1 MNTYFSKIMVV
12 MGIAILAFTNPVNA
26 EKDEPMPKR
35 VIVQMKGTETGD
47 LYGEVISSKRLKK
60 QTTLTVDVPK
70 GKSTAAFINELKE
83 EEGVLRVEEDH
94 LMSLTYAPNDVNYGY
109 QTHHRNIQSEE
120 SWERSRGG
128 NVIVAIL
135 DNGIDLNH
143 EDLKANIVNPY
154 DIVRNSPY
162 TLSPGDHGT
171 HVAGIVGSQMDNH
184 FGGVGV
190 ASGAFIMPID
200 VFDGTYAYTS
210 DVIEGVYRAVDQG
223 ADIINMSLGNY
234 YYSTSFQQA
243 IYYAYAN
250 DVLVIAAA
258 GNDSST
264 SPHYPS
270 SYEHVISVGSTTSYD
285 TLSSFSN
292 YGWNVDITA
301 PGSSIFSTT
310 PYNTYGYK
318 SGTSMASPIV
328 AGVAALVKAA
338 EPNITVDELTDRLT
352 STADD
357 LGSPGRDYYYG
368 YGRINAKSALMIY
381 QVEPVQVDAFSDLSD
396 VVTGTVPLNNRYG
409 NVVVYG
415 PSGESIGSVEGL
427 YGGDRFSIKTSRY
440 PAGSSLS
447 AIFYDRYGNFSELT
461 RFTVLDKTAP
471 VKPSVNP
478 VSDNTGTVSGK
489 AEAASTVTVKA
500 GTTLVGQVTANEEGA
515 YTVTIG
521 KQKAGT
527 VLRITSTDAAGNVS
541 PYVETTVIDKT
552 PPVAPTVSE
561 VTDQSLEV
569 NGVAEAGTT
578 IVVKR
583 GSTEVGRTT
592 VPKEGAFRITISK
605 QTPSTRLQITSI
617 DRAGNV
623 SPAVEVIV
631 FDRTPPA
638 IPTVQEVS
646 DQAVTV
652 SGTSEANARIQIK
665 RGTTEIGIGTVQSNG
680 TFRISI
686 PKQVAGTTLTVI
698 SVDVA
703 GNRSQPL
710 SVLVTDK
717 TAPALQIDQM
727 TNRSVTISGV
737 TEARATVEMKH
748 VRQTGRTTAD
758 ANGRFTFNI
767 QAPKTGEVFTF
778 VASDAAGNKTNAL
791 NMTVVDT
798 TAPIISGASDVT
810 VEAGRTFNGTQG
822 MSASDE
828 TDGNL
833 TAKVI
838 VSGTVDVKKPG
849 VYVLTY
855 TVNDRAGNVGKV
867 VRRVTVK
874 DTIKPVLKGIKTKT
888 VYLNSRFSTKTG
900 ITAMDS
906 ISGNLTKSI
915 KVSGKVDVKKVG
927 SYYLTY
933 SVTDKAGNTQTAV
946 RKIVVKDNVKPVIS
960 GAKSKTIKLKSKFKP
975 LSGVTAKD
983 NVDGSLTK
991 SIKVTGKVNTKRK
1004 GVYPLTYTVK
1014 DKGGN
1019 VKVVKIKITVK

>member
-1 MNTYFSKIMVV
+1 MNTYFSKMMVA
-12 MGIAILAFTNPVNA
+12 MGIAVLAFTNPVSA

-35 VIVQMKGTETGD
+35 VIVQMEGTETGD
-47 LYGEVISSKRLKK
+47 LDGEVISSKRFKK

-70 GKSTAAFINELKE
+70 GKSTAEFINELKE

-94 LMSLTYAPNDVNYGY
+94 LMTLTYRPSDVYYGY
-109 QTHHRNIQSEE
+109 QTHHRNIQSEMA
-120 SWERSRGG
+120 WERSTGT
-128 NVIVAIL
+128 NVTVAVL

-143 EDLKANIVNPY
+143 VDLKDNIVNPY
-154 DIVRNSPY
+154 DTVNDSPY
-162 TLSPGDHGT
+162 TLSPGEHGT
-171 HVAGIVGSQMDNH
+171 HVAGIVGSQIDNYY
-184 FGGVGV
+184 GGVGV
-190 ASGAFIMPID
+190 APDASIMPID
-200 VFDGTYAYTS
+200 VFYGESAYTS
-210 DVIEGVYRAVDQG
+210 HVIEGIYRAVDQG
-223 ADIINMSLGNY
+223 ADIINMSLGSYNY
-234 YYSTSFQQA
+234 NYSFQQA
-243 IYYAYAN
+243 INYAYAW
-250 DVLVIAAA
+250 DVVVIAAA
-258 GNDSST
+258 GNDATST
-264 SPHYPS
+264 AHYPS
-270 SYEHVISVGSTTSYD
+270 SYEHVISVGSTTSSD

-292 YGWNVDITA
+292 YGWQIDVTA
-301 PGSSIFSTT
+301 PGSRIVSTT
-310 PYNTYGYK
+310 PYNSYAYMD
-318 SGTSMASPIV
+318 GTSMASPVV
-328 AGVAALVKAA
+328 AGVAALVKSV
-338 EPNITVDELTDRLT
+338 EPNLTVDELTERLM

-357 LGSPGRDYYYG
+357 LGDSGRDYFFG
-368 YGRINAKSALMIY
+368 YGRVNAKEALQIR
-381 QVEPVQVDAFSDLSD
+381 QLEPVRIDEFSDASD
-396 VVTGTVPLNNRYG
+396 VVTGTIPEENGYG
-409 NVVVYG
+409 TVILYD
-415 PSGESIGSVEGL
+415 PQGEVIGSAEEL
-427 YGGDRFSIKTSRY
+427 NGGDRFQIQTSRY
-440 PAGSSLS
+440 PAGATLS
-447 AIFYDRYGNFSELT
+447 VMYIDYDGNKSEQT
-461 RFTVLDKTAP
+461 RFTVVDRTAP

-500 GTTLVGQVTANEEGA
+500 GTTLVGQVTVNEEGA

-541 PYVETTVIDKT
+541 PYVETTVVDKT

-592 VPKEGAFRITISK
+592 VPKEGTFRITISK
-605 QTPSTRLQITSI
+605 QAPSTRLQITSI

-623 SPAVEVIV
+623 SPTVEVIV
-631 FDRTPPA
+631 LDRTPPV

-646 DQAVTV
+646 DQAVIV

-665 RGTTEIGIGTVQSNG
+665 RGTTEVGTGTVQSNG

-727 TNRSVTISGV
+727 TNRSVTVSGV

-791 NMTVVDT
+791 NMTVVDKT
-798 TAPIISGASDVT
+798 TPIISGVSDVT

-838 VSGTVDVKKPG
+838 TSGTVDMKKPG

-900 ITAMDS
+900 ITAMDG